1 MVYVEGYALCSALG
15 DSAKSS
21 VQELKKSRVEPS
33 LLKDDNKYF
42 YMKNPPKNDYY
53 DIMEH
58 VARVAIE
65 DANLTQNDIINLGL
79 FIGTSSAKLPLNE
92 NFLREGKE
100 LLEEVNSSEISAIL
114 SERLKIRSFSTLIST
129 ACTSSANAL
138 VQAKEMIEAGLIDK
152 ALVLGV
158 ELYNELSIKGFDS
171 FLLLSKDEIRSFDKN
186 RTGTILG
193 EGVSA
198 VILGK
203 EKSNFEFSAGAVI
216 VDITSITSPSVDA
229 LVRVMKQSM
238 KEANI
243 EPKDISLIKAH
254 ATATLHNDAVEA
266 DAISQ
271 LFLDSPK
278 VLSFKPYL
286 GHTMGACGTNELVLL
301 MQTLKENFVPKT
313 PNFEELDPEHP
324 LQPTIA
330 SSDATYGYSLL
341 NYLGFGGNNCCLVL
355 KYGGE

>member
-21 VQELKKSRVEPS
+21 MQGLKKSLVEPT
-33 LLKDDNKYF
+33 LLQDDNKYF
-42 YMKNPPKNDYY
+42 YMKNPPTNDYY

-65 DANLTQNDIINLGL
+65 DANLTQDDIRNLGL

-92 NFLREGKE
+92 NFLREGKA

-114 SERLKIRSFSTLIST
+114 SERLKIQSFNTLIST

-138 VQAKEMIEAGLIDK
+138 VQAKEMIESRLIDK
-152 ALVLGV
+152 ALVLGI

-171 FLLLSKDEIRSFDKN
+171 FLLLSKDTIRPFDKN
-186 RTGTILG
+186 RDGVILG

-198 VILGK
+198 VVLGK
-203 EKSNFEFSAGAVI
+203 EKSEFELSAGTI
-216 VDITSITSPSVDA
+216 MLDTSSITSPSVDA

-254 ATATLHNDAVEA
+254 ATATIHNDAVEA
-266 DAISQ
+266 DAINQ
-271 LFLDSPK
+271 LFLNPPK
-278 VLSFKPYL
+278 VLSFKPYI

-313 PNFEELDPEHP
+313 PNFEEFDSEHP
-324 LQPTIA
+324 LQPTVT

-341 NYLGFGGNNCCLVL
+341 NYLGFGGNNCCLIL
-355 KYGGE
+355 KYDGE